1 MKTTNEIKDKN
12 IADIDPVIEER
23 INKEKEFY
31 KMRKM
36 FYFDEK
42 GGIHFPPIQYKDSS
56 HSEWFKAYKID
67 IESVI
72 RGYMDGYE
80 AYCYI
85 GKDFRIPNL
94 TVENYFVLKNNFNV
108 WEVYLGCKIGEIGEK
123 WKPILTINIYNK
135 NTIL

>member
-1 MKTTNEIKDKN
+1 METIDEVKNKN
-12 IADIDPVIEER
+12 IATIDSAIEER
-23 INKEKEFY
+23 INKEKEFH

-72 RGYMDGYE
+72 RGYIEGYN

-85 GKDFRIPNL
+85 GKDFKIPNL
-94 TVENYFVLKNNFNV
+94 TVENYFTLTDNLGIWKIHLGLNV
-108 WEVYLGCKIGEIGEK
+108 GEIGEV
-123 WKPILTINIYNK
+123 WKPILTMDIYRND
-135 NTIL
+135 I